1 MQQTAGEIDLA
12 PFEPTELADAQA
24 MPVGDEDHRA
34 IAVAVAAALASRDDQ
49 RLDLGWG
56 QIFAWPAIDVALST
70 RWPRRLTH
78 HPQLNCT
85 IPAHWSPLAA
95 GMLRQGL
102 RPTDLRS
109 VLQPQQKWYSFGAD
123 SEKQ

>member
-1 MQQTAGEIDLA
+1 MSGGDAALEPGDMEQTTREIDLA
-12 PFEPTELADAQA
+12 PFEPAQLADAQA
-24 MPVGDEDHRA
+24 VPVGDEDHRG
-34 IAVAVAAALASRDDQ
+34 ITMAVATALASRGDQ
-49 RLDLGWG
+49 RLDLHRR
-56 QIFAWPAIDVALST
+56 QVFAWPAIDVALST
-70 RWPRRLTH
+70 RWPRRLTD

-109 VLQPQQKWYSFGAD
+109 VLQPQ
-123 SEKQ
+123 